1 MAPADFLL
9 SFHTLLSF
17 SKLHATALSL
27 RSLHIVMIFLSRS
40 NQRALC
46 TFPVKLNRVGCA

>member
-27 RSLHIVMIFLSRS
+27 RSVHIVTIFLSRS
-40 NQRALC
+40 NQRAVC
-46 TFPVKLNRVGCA
+46 TFPVKLNHFGCA